1 MLYPRENRARAVMN
15 LDGEW
20 SFCLD
25 DGTGLTRHWE
35 RGPLKNAERIA
46 VPASY
51 NDQKDKREYR
61 NHCGW
66 VFYQRPVTV
75 PACYRGQR
83 LFLRMDAGTR
93 WRSRTAC
100 FRGRPPF

>member
-35 RGPLKNAERIA
+35 REPLKNAERIA

-66 VFYQRPVTV
+66 VFYQRQVTV
-75 PACYRGQR
+75 PFTGA
-83 LFLRMDAGTR
+83 
-93 WRSRTAC
+93 SVC
-100 FRGRPPF
+100 FCAWTL

>member
-35 RGPLKNAERIA
+35 REPLKNAERIA

-51 NDQKDKREYR
+51 NDQ
-61 NHCGW
+61 
-66 VFYQRPVTV
+66 
-75 PACYRGQR
+75 
-83 LFLRMDAGTR
+83 
-93 WRSRTAC
+93 
-100 FRGRPPF
+100 

>member
-35 RGPLKNAERIA
+35 REPLKNAEHIA
-46 VPASY
+46 VPTMIRKISGSTATIADGYFTSARSLCRPFTGAS
-51 NDQKDKREYR
+51 
-61 NHCGW
+61 
-66 VFYQRPVTV
+66 
-75 PACYRGQR
+75 
-83 LFLRMDAGTR
+83 
-93 WRSRTAC
+93 AC
-100 FRGRPPF
+100 FCAWTL